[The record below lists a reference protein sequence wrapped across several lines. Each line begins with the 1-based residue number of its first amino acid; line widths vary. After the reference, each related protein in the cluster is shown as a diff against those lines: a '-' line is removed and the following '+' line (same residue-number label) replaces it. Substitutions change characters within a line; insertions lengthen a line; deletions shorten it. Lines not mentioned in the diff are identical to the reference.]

1 MRSLFRNSF
10 IQICLI
16 LLVFT
21 AHSSAQDMWHL
32 LQPVPGKS
40 FGIDIGNAYRQVK
53 DKQPAPVVVAVI
65 DNGTQITH
73 PALQPYLWVNERE
86 IADNNKDDDGN
97 GYTDDIHGWNFLGG
111 DSTDID
117 YAALEVTRH
126 YHALKKKYPDTAEL
140 TEEQID
146 ELEDAT
152 ARFEEI
158 EREWIS
164 MAKLANKAYDKRNN
178 FLVKNILKLTIG
190 GNAEEELAEMKVV
203 ADEMVR
209 MNSINT
215 DSMRRAIVGDNPDDP
230 AERIYGNNHLAA
242 GDPAHGT
249 HTAGIIMNIAK
260 QDSHKGDWLKIIT
273 LRSVPVYGDER
284 DKDVANAIRYAV
296 DNGAKVI
303 NMSFGKGL
311 SPHRQE
317 VIAAIMYAK
326 EKDVLLVHG
335 AGNDGRQI
343 DSLYSGNFPNP
354 WLDSLTYA
362 DNWIEVGASANNR
375 KKLVASFSNY
385 GRKSVDILAPGHNI
399 YSAYPP
405 DTFRAMSGT
414 SMAAPVVAGVA
425 AALRSYYPQLT
436 APQVKEI
443 LMKTVAR
450 YYDYYPVGGNK
461 KLVAELWYF
470 SRSGGIIN
478 ASSAFAEAAKVV
490 ATIR

>member
-1 MRSLFRNSF
+1 
-10 IQICLI
+10 
-16 LLVFT
+16 
-21 AHSSAQDMWHL
+21 MWHL
-32 LQPVPGKS
+32 QPPVPGKS
-40 FGIDIGNAYRQVK
+40 FGIDIHNAYRQVA
-53 DKQPAPVVVAVI
+53 DRQPDPVIVAVI
-65 DNGTQITH
+65 DNGTHLAH
-73 PALQPYLWVNERE
+73 PALQPYLWVNEKE
-86 IADNNKDDDGN
+86 VADNNKDDDGN
-97 GYTDDIHGWNFLGG
+97 GYTDDVHGWNFLGG
-111 DSTDID
+111 DSADIH
-117 YAALEVTRH
+117 YAALEATRH
-126 YHALKKKYPDTAEL
+126 YQAMKKKYPDTAGL
-140 TEEQID
+140 TVEQIN
-146 ELEDAT
+146 ELEGAT
-152 ARFEEI
+152 KRFEET
-158 EREWIS
+158 EREWRS
-164 MAKLANKAYDKRNN
+164 FAKMANKAYDKRNK

-190 GNAEEELAEMKVV
+190 KNAEEELAEMKEV

-230 AERIYGNNHLAA
+230 TESKYGNHRLAV
-242 GDPAHGT
+242 GNPAHGT

-260 QDSHKGDWLKIIT
+260 QDSHKGDWLEIIT

-303 NMSFGKGL
+303 NMSFGKEL
-311 SPHRQE
+311 SPHREE
-317 VIAAIMYAK
+317 VIAAIRYAG

-335 AGNDGRQI
+335 AGNDGRQL

-354 WLDSLTYA
+354 CLDSVTYA
-362 DNWIEVGASANNR
+362 DNWIEVGASANKR
-375 KKLVASFSNY
+375 KRLVASFSNY

-399 YSAYPP
+399 YSTYPP

-436 APQVKEI
+436 APQVKQV
-443 LMKTVAR
+443 LMKTVTR
-450 YYDYYPVGGNK
+450 YEGYYPVGGNR

-478 ASSAFAEAAKVV
+478 ANSAFEEAAKV
-490 ATIR
+490 AALSK

>member
-1 MRSLFRNSF
+1 MRNLFSNVTLL
-10 IQICLI
+10 ICLV
-16 LLVFT
+16 LSVFAT
-21 AHSSAQDMWHL
+21 RSSAQDMWY
-32 LQPVPGKS
+32 LQQPIPGKS
-40 FGIDIGNAYRQVK
+40 YGIDIDNAYRQLK
-53 DKQPAPVVVAVI
+53 HKQPTPVVVAVI

-73 PALQPYLWVNERE
+73 PALQPYLWVNKGE
-86 IADNNKDDDGN
+86 IAANNKDDDDN
-97 GYTDDIHGWNFLGG
+97 GYVDDIHGWNYLGG
-111 DSTDID
+111 ASEDIS

-126 YHALKKKYPDTAEL
+126 YRALKKKYPDTAEL

-146 ELEDAT
+146 ELEYAT
-152 ARFEEI
+152 KRFEET
-158 EREWIS
+158 EREWKS
-164 MAKLANKAYDKRNN
+164 TAKLAGKVYDKRNK
-178 FLVKNILKLTIG
+178 FLMRNILKLTIG
-190 GNAEEELAEMKVV
+190 KNAEEELAEMKEV

-230 AERIYGNNHLAA
+230 AERKYGNNHLDA

-303 NMSFGKGL
+303 NMSFGKEL

-317 VIAAIMYAK
+317 VIAAIRYAK

-343 DSLYSGNFPNP
+343 DSLYKGNFPNP

-362 DNWIEVGASANNR
+362 DNWIEVGASTNNR

-385 GRKSVDILAPGHNI
+385 GRKAVDILAPGHNI
-399 YSAYPP
+399 YSTYPP

-436 APQVKEI
+436 APQVKQV
-443 LMKTVAR
+443 LMKTVTR

-470 SRSGGIIN
+470 SRSGGIMN
-478 ASSAFAEAAKVV
+478 ASSAFAEAAKMA

>member
-1 MRSLFRNSF
+1 MMRLACN
-10 IQICLI
+10 ICLLI
-16 LLVFT
+16 FLT
-21 AHSSAQDMWHL
+21 TIHTQSSAQDMWHL
-32 LQPVPGKS
+32 QQPVPGKV
-40 FGIDIGNAYRQVK
+40 FGIDIYNAYRQVK
-53 DKQPAPVVVAVI
+53 DKQPEPVVVAVI
-65 DNGTQITH
+65 DNGTQISH
-73 PALQPYLWVNERE
+73 PALQPYLWVNKGE
-86 IADNNKDDDGN
+86 IAGNNNDDDGN
-97 GYTDDIHGWNFLGG
+97 GYIDDIHGWNYLGG
-111 DSTDID
+111 TSADIS

-126 YHALKKKYPDTAEL
+126 YQALKKKYPDTAGL

-146 ELEDAT
+146 ELEEAT

-158 EREWIS
+158 ERQWKS
-164 MAKLANKAYDKRNN
+164 TAKLANKMYDKRDK
-178 FLVKNILKLTIG
+178 FLMRNILKLTIG
-190 GNAEEELAEMKVV
+190 KNADEELTEMKEV

-209 MNSINT
+209 MNTINT

-230 AERIYGNNHLAA
+230 AESQYGNNHLAA

-260 QDSHKGDWLKIIT
+260 QDNYKGDWLKVIT

-296 DNGAKVI
+296 DNGVKVI
-303 NMSFGKGL
+303 NMSFGKEL

-317 VIAAIMYAK
+317 VIAAIQYAR

-343 DSLYSGNFPNP
+343 DSLYTRNFPNP

-362 DNWIEVGASANNR
+362 DNWIEVGASTNNR

-399 YSAYPP
+399 YSTYPP

-425 AALRSYYPQLT
+425 AAIRSYYPRLS

-443 LMKTVAR
+443 LMKTVVR
-450 YYDYYPVGGNK
+450 HQGYYPVGGNK

-470 SRSGGIIN
+470 SRAGGIIN
-478 ASSAFAEAAKVV
+478 ANKAFAEAEKVAAV
-490 ATIR
+490 SK

>member
-1 MRSLFRNSF
+1 MTKLIFSTTLY
-10 IQICLI
+10 ICLTCVCTQ
-16 LLVFT
+16 LF
-21 AHSSAQDMWHL
+21 AQDMWHL
-32 LQPVPGKS
+32 SQPVPGKS
-40 FGIDIGNAYRQVK
+40 FGIDIDNAYRRVK
-53 DKQPAPVVVAVI
+53 DKQPTPVVVAVI
-65 DNGTQITH
+65 DNGTQIAH
-73 PALQPYLWVNERE
+73 PALQPFLWVNANEV
-86 IADNNKDDDGN
+86 ADNNKDDDGN
-97 GYTDDIHGWNFLGG
+97 GYIDDIHGWNYLGG
-111 DSTDID
+111 ASEDVS

-126 YHALKKKYPDTAEL
+126 YQTLNKKYADTAGL
-140 TEEQID
+140 TKEQLD
-146 ELEDAT
+146 ELEEAT
-152 ARFEEI
+152 TRFEET
-158 EREWIS
+158 EKEWKS
-164 MAKLANKAYDKRNN
+164 MAKLADKLYDKRDN
-178 FLVKNILKLTIG
+178 FLMRNVLKLTIG
-190 GNAEEELAEMKVV
+190 GNAEEELAEMKEV

-215 DSMRRAIVGDNPDDP
+215 DSFRRAKVGDNPDDP
-230 AERIYGNNHLAA
+230 TERIYGNNHLAA

-260 QDSHKGDWLKIIT
+260 QDNHKGDWLKIIT

-296 DNGAKVI
+296 DNSAKVV

-311 SPHRQE
+311 SPHRKE
-317 VIAAIMYAK
+317 VIAAIRYAQ

-343 DSLYSGNFPNP
+343 DSLYTRNFPNP
-354 WLDSLTYA
+354 WLDSFTYA
-362 DNWIEVGASANNR
+362 DNWIEVGASTNNK

-399 YSAYPP
+399 YSTYPP

-425 AALRSYYPQLT
+425 AAIRSYYPQLT
-436 APQVKEI
+436 ASQVKEV
-443 LMKTVAR
+443 LMKTVVR
-450 YYDYYPVGGNK
+450 HEGYYPVGGNK

-478 ASSAFAEAAKVV
+478 ANSAFEEAAKMV
-490 ATIR
+490 AAGR